1 MENIIRFQHII
12 EEKRKKEKKKEGQR
26 EREGRREVRIHRLQN
41 RKNIT
46 ANESVQLFPWLEN
59 RIKGPELTLVYNI
72 LIFNKHG
79 ILNQGRRTEYQ

>member
-1 MENIIRFQHII
+1 MRKRER
-12 EEKRKKEKKKEGQR
+12 KRKRKRVR
-26 EREGRREVRIHRLQN
+26 EREREEGKSEFIGYKTE
-41 RKNIT
+41 KNIT

-79 ILNQGRRTEYQ
+79 ILNQGRRTEYH